1 MVGTNR
7 VIGEI
12 LGWIFLSTQHHELAV
27 DTFHASLLGHRLFAK
42 PLVSITKSE
51 ANQTPGRYLATA

>member
-12 LGWIFLSTQHHELAV
+12 LGWIFLSAQHHELAV
-27 DTFHASLLGHRLFAK
+27 DTFHEPLLGHRLFAK

-51 ANQTPGRYLATA
+51 A

>member
-12 LGWIFLSTQHHELAV
+12 LGWIFLSAQHHELAV
-27 DTFHASLLGHRLFAK
+27 DTFHEPLLGHRLFAK
-42 PLVSITKSE
+42 PLVSITKSG
-51 ANQTPGRYLATA
+51 A